1 MMKKLNSL
9 IGAALIAAS
18 GLLAGGAYAAGPAD
32 YKGPDAKL
40 VDWTF
45 GGVFGTYDKAQL
57 QRGFQVFKEICASCH
72 GAELLPFRMLSTEGG
87 PEYSEDQVKELAA
100 TYTIQDPEHIDG
112 ERPGIPADAW
122 PNPFQTPQ
130 DAKDANMG
138 VVPPDFSVLAKARNV
153 PQKFPNWVGNYFT
166 AYQEGG
172 ADYIYNLLVGYNE
185 PPEGVELSDGQYWND
200 HFHGTGGALAMA
212 QPLYDEMVDY
222 EGDAPETVEQ
232 YAKDVAAFMMWVAE
246 PHMTSRKQ
254 LGFNVMMFLFLF
266 AALMYMVKRKIWSN
280 VDH

>member
-1 MMKKLNSL
+1 MKKLNSI

-18 GLLAGGAYAAGPAD
+18 GLLAGGAYAAGEAAH
-32 YKGPDAKL
+32 KGPDAKL

-45 GGVFGTYDKAQL
+45 GGVFGAYDKAQL
-57 QRGFQVFKEICASCH
+57 QRGFQVFQEICSSCH
-72 GAELLPFRMLSTEGG
+72 SAELFSFRMLEKEGG
-87 PEYSEDQVKELAA
+87 PEYSEEQVKALAA
-100 TYTIQDPEHIDG
+100 SYTIQDPETLDG
-112 ERPGIPADAW
+112 ERSGVPADSW
-122 PNPFQTPQ
+122 PNPFETAQ
-130 DAKDANMG
+130 DAMDANSG
-138 VVPPDFSVLAKARNV
+138 VIPPDFSVLAKARNV

-185 PPEGVELSDGQYWND
+185 PPEGVELDAGQYWND

-222 EGDAPETVEQ
+222 EGTAPETVDQ
-232 YAKDVAAFMMWVAE
+232 YSKDVAAFMMWLAE
-246 PHMTSRKQ
+246 PDMTSRKQ
-254 LGFNVMMFLFLF
+254 LGFNVLLFLFLF
-266 AALMYMVKRKIWSN
+266 AGLMYMVKRKLWAN